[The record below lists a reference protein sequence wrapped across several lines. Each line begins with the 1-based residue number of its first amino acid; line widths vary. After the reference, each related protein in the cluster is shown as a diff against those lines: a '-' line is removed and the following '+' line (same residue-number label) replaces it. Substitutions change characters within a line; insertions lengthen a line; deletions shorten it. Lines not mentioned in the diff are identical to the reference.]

1 MKFSAL
7 VVSSAALAVIG
18 VVNSP
23 IQGKAQLVL
32 PEIVPGDVI
41 QGIKGT
47 TVNRSAQAGSR
58 SSVSFGSNTSF
69 GTSSSINATTGAY
82 AASESFLA
90 IDTAGSDTC
99 SSGGCIS
106 SSVGGTDGLVTADL
120 SNIRSAERSGSGYS
134 SDPKD
139 PAQSVNG
146 SSTSSGTSTGQVA
159 LSGIRASNFL
169 AIDGAGSSFKS
180 QTHTIHSDNGNEDN
194 DVMKNNTAEANV
206 AADNQTANANSNTSI
221 NTLTNVDI
229 STTEFVSSF
238 QQAY

>member
-1 MKFSAL
+1 MKLSAL
-7 VVSSAALAVIG
+7 VASSAALAIVG
-18 VVNSP
+18 VLNSP
-23 IQGKAQLVL
+23 IQSKAQLLL
-32 PEIVPGDVI
+32 PEIVPGEVI

-69 GTSSSINATTGAY
+69 GTSSSINATAGAY

-134 SDPKD
+134 SDPED

-169 AIDGAGSSFKS
+169 AIDGNGSSFKS
-180 QTHTIHSDNGNEDN
+180 QTHTIHEDN
-194 DVMKNNTAEANV
+194 EGEDVMKNNPAKANV
-206 AADNQTANANSNTSI
+206 ALDNQTANANSNTSI

-229 STTEFVSSF
+229 STTEFVSAF